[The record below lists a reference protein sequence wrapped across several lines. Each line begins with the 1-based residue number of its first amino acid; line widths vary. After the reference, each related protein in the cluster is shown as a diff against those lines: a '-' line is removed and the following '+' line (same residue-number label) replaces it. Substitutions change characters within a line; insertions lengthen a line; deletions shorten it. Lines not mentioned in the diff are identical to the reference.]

1 MATTKQILQ
10 VIFINRLV
18 VPFMTAFLYGCFFTS
33 NKLPVF
39 MTANPLVT
47 LTRIATTINMII
59 SFLEGFLIFS
69 LYDQDDGLFGGEDG
83 ILTWRRD
90 RGGCCQFC
98 SRLERRQTMIEMKWI
113 GYSGRLRRLENNV
126 NWADNFR
133 NDVTEIITRIRELDR
148 DGGD

>member
-18 VPFMTAFLYGCFFTS
+18 VPLMTAFLYAWFLTS
-33 NKLPVF
+33 NNLPVS
-39 MTANPLVT
+39 MTANPIVT

-69 LYDQDDGLFGGEDG
+69 LYDQDDGEDG
-83 ILTWRRD
+83 NLTGRKD
-90 RGGCCQFC
+90 RGRCCRFC
-98 SRLERRQTMIEMKWI
+98 CRLEQRQTMIEMKWI

-126 NWADNFR
+126 NWADSFR
-133 NDVTEIITRIRELDR
+133 NDVTEIITRIRELNR